1 MAFDRDQFIERLQQM
16 RRPLQFAA
24 RQNVRKIAVL
34 QDLEA
39 RVLEWLDAAMA
50 LQPPPAVAANLDA
63 CRRLFSGFDRAD
75 PTTKF
80 QVITTT
86 LGRLDHLLALVERR
100 EAVPR
105 QPPIAAPSPAS
116 EEEAGRGA
124 GDARLS
130 PLPTFPRQGG
140 RSPSAAGRYV
150 KSSTRN
156 GEDRSTDAPIASP
169 EPTDILTQSIQ
180 FLKGVGPNR
189 AQMLRRL
196 GIETIGDALALLP
209 RRYEDRTNLK
219 PIRSLEVG
227 KQETFEG
234 TILVS
239 GSSRT
244 GRGRR
249 LWEIIIG
256 DATGTLRC
264 LWFQFHE
271 TYMRQRYRTG
281 QRVIVTGEIRINP
294 YSGHRK
300 EVHHPDLET
309 IEADEREPLHV
320 GRIVPVYP
328 ATEGLHQKTLRTVI
342 KRIVD
347 EFADQASD
355 CLPSTMRERL
365 QLLMAPQA
373 FREVH
378 FPSPEAD
385 LAALNRWTSEA
396 HRRLVFE
403 EFFLLE
409 LGLALR
415 QRATTIEERGVTYR
429 GTGALGERL
438 RSQLPF
444 TLTAAQQ
451 RVVAEIVENM
461 RRPHPMNRLLQGD
474 VGSGKTI
481 VALLAMLLAIE
492 SGFQAAIM
500 APTEILAEQ
509 HYLTMHRLVDRLGV
523 RVTLLTSA
531 TKGSRRRGL
540 LETIAAGDVDLIVGT
555 HALIQEGVEFKTLGL
570 AVIDEQHRFGVLQ
583 RATLKRKGYYPDVL
597 VMTATPIPRT
607 LAMTVY
613 GDLDVSII
621 DELPPGRL
629 PVMTRLCYDSRR
641 GESYELMRGALRQ
654 GRQAYVVYPLIEESE
669 KTDLR
674 AATAM
679 AEQLQREVFPE
690 FRVGLLHG
698 RLKSDEKEQIMR
710 AFAAG
715 DLQVLVST
723 TVIEVGV
730 DVPNASVM
738 LVEHAERF
746 GLAQLHQLRGRVGRS
761 HHQAYCLLMADFPMS
776 EEAKQRL
783 RALTESHDGF
793 MIAEQDLEIRGPGEF
808 LGTRQSG
815 LPELRV
821 AHLIRDQRVLAEAR
835 REAFALVANDPHLSL
850 PEHAALRQALLNRWQ
865 HKFELM
871 HVG

>member
-1 MAFDRDQFIERLQQM
+1 
-16 RRPLQFAA
+16 
-24 RQNVRKIAVL
+24 
-34 QDLEA
+34 
-39 RVLEWLDAAMA
+39 
-50 LQPPPAVAANLDA
+50 
-63 CRRLFSGFDRAD
+63 
-75 PTTKF
+75 
-80 QVITTT
+80 
-86 LGRLDHLLALVERR
+86 
-100 EAVPR
+100 
-105 QPPIAAPSPAS
+105 
-116 EEEAGRGA
+116 
-124 GDARLS
+124 
-130 PLPTFPRQGG
+130 
-140 RSPSAAGRYV
+140 
-150 KSSTRN
+150 
-156 GEDRSTDAPIASP
+156 
-169 EPTDILTQSIQ
+169 
-180 FLKGVGPNR
+180 
-189 AQMLRRL
+189 MLRRL

-209 RRYEDRTNLK
+209 RRYDDRTNLK
-219 PIRSLEVG
+219 PIRSLQVG
-227 KQETFEG
+227 TQETFEG

-244 GRGRR
+244 RRARR
-249 LWEIIIG
+249 LYEMIVG
-256 DATGTLRC
+256 DATGTMRC

-271 TYMRQRYRTG
+271 AYMRQRYRTG
-281 QRVIVTGEIRINP
+281 QRVIVTGEVRINA
-294 YSGHRK
+294 YSGQRK
-300 EVHHPDLET
+300 EVHHPDLEL
-309 IEADEREPLHV
+309 IEADEREPLHT
-320 GRIVPVYP
+320 GRMVPVYP

-347 EFADQASD
+347 EYAHQVED
-355 CLPSTMRERL
+355 CLPPALRERL
-365 QLLMAPQA
+365 HLMEASQA
-373 FREVH
+373 LREVH
-378 FPSPEAD
+378 FPSADAD
-385 LAALNRWTSEA
+385 LEALNHWSSEA

-415 QRATTIEERGVTYR
+415 QRDTTIEERRVAYR
-429 GTGALGERL
+429 GTGVLADQL
-438 RSQLPF
+438 RTQLAF
-444 TLTAAQQ
+444 KLTTAQEH
-451 RVVAEIVENM
+451 VLAEIMANM

-500 APTEILAEQ
+500 VPTEILAEQ
-509 HYLTMHRLVDRLGV
+509 HYLTMRRLVEPLGV
-523 RVTLLTSA
+523 RVMLLTSA
-531 TKGSRRRGL
+531 IKGSRRREL

-555 HALIQEGVEFKTLGL
+555 HALIQEGLEFKALGL

-583 RATLKRKGYYPDVL
+583 RATLKRKGYSPDVL

-613 GDLDVSII
+613 GDLEVSII

-629 PVMTRLCYDSRR
+629 PVITQLCYESRR
-641 GESYELMRGALRQ
+641 GQSYELMRQVLRQ
-654 GRQAYVVYPLIEESE
+654 GRQVYVVYPLIEESE

-679 AEQLQREVFPE
+679 AEQLQREVLPE

-698 RLKSDEKEQIMR
+698 RLKSNHKEHIMR
-710 AFAAG
+710 AFSTG
-715 DLQVLVST
+715 DLEVLVST

-730 DVPNASVM
+730 DVPNATLM

-783 RALTESHDGF
+783 QTLTEHDDGF
-793 MIAEQDLEIRGPGEF
+793 MIAERDLEIRGPGEF

-835 REAFALVANDPHLSL
+835 REAFALVAEDPHLSR
-850 PEHAALRQALLNRWQ
+850 PEHEGLRQALMNRWQ
-865 HKFELM
+865 QKFELM

>member
-1 MAFDRDQFIERLQQM
+1 MAFDRDQFVERLQQI
-16 RRPLQFAA
+16 RRPLEFAA

-34 QDLEA
+34 QDIEA
-39 RVLEWLDAAMA
+39 RLLEWLEAAMA
-50 LQPPPAVAANLDA
+50 LHPAPELAANLDA
-63 CRRLFSGFDRAD
+63 CRRLFSGFDRAE
-75 PTTKF
+75 PSTKR
-80 QVITTT
+80 QVITTA
-86 LGRLDHLLALVERR
+86 LGRLDHLMVLVD
-100 EAVPR
+100 R
-105 QPPIAAPSPAS
+105 QLPDTPQHPLLPSP
-116 EEEAGRGA
+116 
-124 GDARLS
+124 
-130 PLPTFPRQGG
+130 P
-140 RSPSAAGRYV
+140 
-150 KSSTRN
+150 
-156 GEDRSTDAPIASP
+156 ASP
-169 EPTDILTQSIQ
+169 TTSPAPVNVLTQSIQ
-180 FLKGVGPNR
+180 FLKGVGPAR

-209 RRYEDRTNLK
+209 RRYDDRTNLK
-219 PIRSLEVG
+219 PIRSLQVG
-227 KQETFEG
+227 TQETFEG

-244 GRGRR
+244 RRARR
-249 LWEIIIG
+249 LYEMIVG
-256 DATGTLRC
+256 DATGTMRC

-271 TYMRQRYRTG
+271 AYMRQRYRTG
-281 QRVIVTGEIRINP
+281 QRVIVTGEVRINA
-294 YSGHRK
+294 YSGQRK
-300 EVHHPDLET
+300 EVHHPDLEL
-309 IEADEREPLHV
+309 IEADEREPLHT
-320 GRIVPVYP
+320 GRMVPVYP

-347 EFADQASD
+347 EYAHQVED
-355 CLPSTMRERL
+355 CLPPALRERL
-365 QLLMAPQA
+365 HLMEASQA
-373 FREVH
+373 LREVH
-378 FPSPEAD
+378 FPSADAD
-385 LAALNRWTSEA
+385 LEALNHWSSEA

-415 QRATTIEERGVTYR
+415 QRDTTIEERRVAYR
-429 GTGALGERL
+429 GTGVLADQL
-438 RSQLPF
+438 RTQLAF
-444 TLTAAQQ
+444 KLTTAQEH
-451 RVVAEIVENM
+451 VLAEIMANM

-500 APTEILAEQ
+500 VPTEILAEQ
-509 HYLTMHRLVDRLGV
+509 HYLTMRRLVEPLGV
-523 RVTLLTSA
+523 RVMLLTSA
-531 TKGSRRRGL
+531 IKGSRRREL

-555 HALIQEGVEFKTLGL
+555 HALIQEGLEFKALGL

-583 RATLKRKGYYPDVL
+583 RATLKRKGYSPDVL

-613 GDLDVSII
+613 GDLEVSII

-629 PVMTRLCYDSRR
+629 PVITQLCYESRR
-641 GESYELMRGALRQ
+641 GQSYELMRQVLRQ
-654 GRQAYVVYPLIEESE
+654 GRQVYVVYPLIEESE

-679 AEQLQREVFPE
+679 AEQLQREVLPE

-698 RLKSDEKEQIMR
+698 RLKSNHKEHIMR
-710 AFAAG
+710 AFSTG
-715 DLQVLVST
+715 DLEVLVST

-730 DVPNASVM
+730 DVPNATLM

-783 RALTESHDGF
+783 QTLTEHDDGF
-793 MIAEQDLEIRGPGEF
+793 MIAERDLEIRGPGEF

-835 REAFALVANDPHLSL
+835 REAFALVAEDPHLSR
-850 PEHAALRQALLNRWQ
+850 PEHEGLRQALMNRWQ
-865 HKFELM
+865 QKFELM

>member
-1 MAFDRDQFIERLQQM
+1 MAFDRDQFVERLQQI
-16 RRPLQFAA
+16 RRPLEFAA
-24 RQNVRKIAVL
+24 RQNARKIAVL

-39 RVLEWLDAAMA
+39 RLLEWLEAASA
-50 LQPPPAVAANLDA
+50 LHPAPELAANLDA
-63 CRRLFSGFDRAD
+63 CRRLFIGFDQAD
-75 PTTKF
+75 PSKKR
-80 QVITTT
+80 QVITTA
-86 LGRLDHLLALVERR
+86 LGRLDHLMLLVD
-100 EAVPR
+100 R
-105 QPPIAAPSPAS
+105 QLPEHPQRPPLPSPS
-116 EEEAGRGA
+116 VPPST
-124 GDARLS
+124 S
-130 PLPTFPRQGG
+130 P
-140 RSPSAAGRYV
+140 AAV
-150 KSSTRN
+150 N
-156 GEDRSTDAPIASP
+156 V
-169 EPTDILTQSIQ
+169 LTQSIQ
-180 FLKGVGPNR
+180 FLKGVGPTR

-196 GIETIGDALALLP
+196 GIETISDALALLP
-209 RRYEDRTNLK
+209 RRYDDRTNLK
-219 PIRSLEVG
+219 PIRNLQVG
-227 KQETFEG
+227 IQETFEG

-249 LWEIIIG
+249 LYEMIVG
-256 DATGTLRC
+256 DATGTMRC

-281 QRVIVTGEIRINP
+281 QRVIVTGEVHINP
-294 YSGHRK
+294 YSGQRK
-300 EVHHPDLET
+300 EVHHPDLEL
-309 IEADEREPLHV
+309 IEADEREPLHT
-320 GRIVPVYP
+320 GRMVPVYP

-347 EFADQASD
+347 EYAHQVED
-355 CLPSTMRERL
+355 CLPLGLRERL
-365 QLLMAPQA
+365 QLMEASQA
-373 FREVH
+373 LREVH
-378 FPSPEAD
+378 FPSADAD
-385 LAALNRWTSEA
+385 LEALNHWSSEA

-409 LGLALR
+409 LGLALQ
-415 QRATTIEERGVTYR
+415 QRNTTIEERRITYR
-429 GTGALGERL
+429 GTGALADQL

-444 TLTAAQQ
+444 ELTMAQE
-451 RVVAEIVENM
+451 RVLAEIIANM
-461 RRPHPMNRLLQGD
+461 QRPHPMNRLLQGD

-500 APTEILAEQ
+500 VPTEILAEQ
-509 HYLTMHRLVDRLGV
+509 HYLTMQRLVGPLGV
-523 RVTLLTSA
+523 RVMLLTSA
-531 TKGSRRRGL
+531 IKGSKRREL
-540 LETIAAGDVDLIVGT
+540 LETIAAGDVDLLVGT
-555 HALIQEGVEFKTLGL
+555 HALIQEGLEFRALGL

-583 RATLKRKGYYPDVL
+583 RATLKRKSYSPDVL

-629 PVMTRLCYDSRR
+629 PVVTKLCYESRR
-641 GESYELMRGALRQ
+641 DESYALMRQVLRQ
-654 GRQAYVVYPLIEESE
+654 GRQVYVVYPLIEESE

-679 AEQLQREVFPE
+679 AEQLQREVLPE

-698 RLKSDEKEQIMR
+698 RLKSDEKEDIMR
-710 AFAAG
+710 AFSVG

-730 DVPNASVM
+730 DVPNATLM

-783 RALTESHDGF
+783 QTLTEHDDGF
-793 MIAEQDLEIRGPGEF
+793 MIAERDLEIRGPGEF

-821 AHLIRDQRVLAEAR
+821 AHLIRDQCLLAEAR
-835 REAFALVANDPHLSL
+835 REAFALVDTDPHLSE
-850 PEHAALRQALLNRWQ
+850 PAHKSLRQALMHRWQ

>member
-1 MAFDRDQFIERLQQM
+1 MAFDRDQFVERLQQI
-16 RRPLQFAA
+16 RRPLVFAA

-39 RVLEWLDAAMA
+39 RLLEWLEAATA
-50 LQPPPAVAANLDA
+50 LHPAPELAANLDA
-63 CRRLFSGFDRAD
+63 CRRLFTGFDRAD
-75 PTTKF
+75 PSTKR
-80 QVITTT
+80 QVITTA
-86 LGRLDHLLALVERR
+86 LGRLDHLMVLVD
-100 EAVPR
+100 R
-105 QPPIAAPSPAS
+105 QLPEIPQHP
-116 EEEAGRGA
+116 
-124 GDARLS
+124 
-130 PLPTFPRQGG
+130 PLP
-140 RSPSAAGRYV
+140 SPSA
-150 KSSTRN
+150 SSTT
-156 GEDRSTDAPIASP
+156 SPAPVNV
-169 EPTDILTQSIQ
+169 LTQSIQ
-180 FLKGVGPNR
+180 FLKGVGPAR

-209 RRYEDRTNLK
+209 RRYDDRTNLK
-219 PIRSLEVG
+219 PIRSLQVG
-227 KQETFEG
+227 TQETFEG

-249 LWEIIIG
+249 LYEMIVG
-256 DATGTLRC
+256 DATGTMRC

-271 TYMRQRYRTG
+271 AYMRQRYRTG
-281 QRVIVTGEIRINP
+281 QHVIVTGEVRINA
-294 YSGHRK
+294 YSGQRK
-300 EVHHPDLET
+300 EVHHPDLEL
-309 IEADEREPLHV
+309 IEADEHEPLHT
-320 GRIVPVYP
+320 GRMVPVYP

-347 EFADQASD
+347 EYAHQVED
-355 CLPSTMRERL
+355 CLPPALRQRL
-365 QLLMAPQA
+365 HLLEASQA
-373 FREVH
+373 LREVH
-378 FPSPEAD
+378 FPSADAD
-385 LAALNRWTSEA
+385 LEALNHWSSEA

-415 QRATTIEERGVTYR
+415 QRDTTIEERRIAYR
-429 GTGALGERL
+429 GTGALADQL
-438 RSQLPF
+438 RTQLPF
-444 TLTAAQQ
+444 ELTTAQEH
-451 RVVAEIVENM
+451 VLAEIMANM

-500 APTEILAEQ
+500 VPTEILAEQ
-509 HYLTMHRLVDRLGV
+509 HYLTMHRLVEPLGV
-523 RVTLLTSA
+523 RVMLLTSA
-531 TKGSRRRGL
+531 IKGSRRREL

-555 HALIQEGVEFKTLGL
+555 HALIQEGLEFKALGL

-583 RATLKRKGYYPDVL
+583 RATLKRKGYSPDVL

-613 GDLDVSII
+613 GDLEVSII

-629 PVMTRLCYDSRR
+629 PVITQLCYESRR
-641 GESYELMRGALRQ
+641 GQSYELMRQVLRQ
-654 GRQAYVVYPLIEESE
+654 GRQVYVVYPLIEESE

-679 AEQLQREVFPE
+679 AEQLQREVLPE

-698 RLKSDEKEQIMR
+698 RLKSDQKEHIMR
-710 AFAAG
+710 AFSTG
-715 DLQVLVST
+715 DLEVLVST

-730 DVPNASVM
+730 DVPNATLI

-783 RALTESHDGF
+783 QTLTEHDDGF
-793 MIAEQDLEIRGPGEF
+793 MIAERDLEIRGPGEF

-835 REAFALVANDPHLSL
+835 REAFALVAEDPHLSR
-850 PEHAALRQALLNRWQ
+850 PEHEGLRQALMNRWQ
-865 HKFELM
+865 QKFELM

>member
-1 MAFDRDQFIERLQQM
+1 MGFDRDQFIERLHQM
-16 RRPLQFAA
+16 RRPLLFAA
-24 RQNVRKIAVL
+24 RQTVHKIAVL
-34 QDLEA
+34 QGLET
-39 RVLEWLDAAMA
+39 RLLEWLDAASA
-50 LQPPPAVAANLDA
+50 LQPPPGVAANLDA
-63 CRRLFSGFDRAD
+63 CRRLFTGFDEAD
-75 PTTKF
+75 PSTKR
-80 QVITTT
+80 QLINTT
-86 LGRLDHLLALVERR
+86 LSRLDHVMTLVEGH
-100 EAVPR
+100 EVGQR
-105 QPPIAAPSPAS
+105 QPPVVPSTAKRK
-116 EEEAGRGA
+116 EAGGGE
-124 GDARLS
+124 GDA
-130 PLPTFPRQGG
+130 
-140 RSPSAAGRYV
+140 
-150 KSSTRN
+150 
-156 GEDRSTDAPIASP
+156 
-169 EPTDILTQSIQ
+169 DILSQPIQ
-180 FLKGVGPNR
+180 FIKGVGPNR

-219 PIRSLEVG
+219 PIRNLEVG
-227 KQETFEG
+227 AQETFEG

-249 LWEIIIG
+249 LYEIIVG

-271 TYMRQRYRTG
+271 AYMRRRYRPG
-281 QRVIVTGEIRINP
+281 QRVIVTGEIRVNP
-294 YSGHRK
+294 YSGYRK
-300 EVHHPDLET
+300 EVHHPDLE
-309 IEADEREPLHV
+309 IIDADEREPLHV

-328 ATEGLHQKTLRTVI
+328 ATEGLHQKALRTVI

-347 EFADQASD
+347 EYAHQAPD
-355 CLPSTMRERL
+355 CLPPALRERL
-365 QLLMAPQA
+365 HLMTAAQA
-373 FREVH
+373 LQEVH

-385 LAALNRWTSEA
+385 LEALNRWSSEA

-415 QRATTIEERGVTYR
+415 QRETTVEERRVAYC
-429 GTGALGERL
+429 GTGALMERL
-438 RSQLPF
+438 CVHLPF
-444 TLTAAQQ
+444 TLTVAQE
-451 RVVAEIVENM
+451 RVLAEIVENM

-509 HYLTMHRLVDRLGV
+509 HYLTMHHLVEALGV
-523 RVTLLTSA
+523 RVMLLTSA
-531 TKGSRRRGL
+531 IKGSRRRGRL
-540 LETIAAGDVDLIVGT
+540 TAIAAGDVDLIVGT
-555 HALIQEGVEFKTLGL
+555 HALIQEEVEFKALGL

-583 RATLKRKGYYPDVL
+583 RATLKRKGYSPDVL

-613 GDLDVSII
+613 GDLEVSII
-621 DELPPGRL
+621 DELPPGRR
-629 PVMTRLCYDSRR
+629 PVITRLCYESRR
-641 GESYELMRGALRQ
+641 GESYDLMRGELRQ
-654 GRQAYVVYPLIEESE
+654 GRQVYVVYPLIEESE

-679 AEQLQREVFPE
+679 AEQLQHEVFRE

-698 RLKSDEKEQIMR
+698 RLKSDEKEHIMR
-710 AFAAG
+710 AFSAG
-715 DLQVLVST
+715 DLQVLIST

-730 DVPNASVM
+730 DVPNATVM

-761 HHQAYCLLMADFPMS
+761 HHQAYCLLMANFPMS

-783 RALTESHDGF
+783 RTLTESHDGF
-793 MIAEQDLEIRGPGEF
+793 VIAERDLEIRGPGEF

-835 REAFALVANDPHLSL
+835 REAFTLVSTDPYLSVL
-850 PEHAALRQALLNRWQ
+850 EHTTLRQALMNRWQ
-865 HKFELM
+865 QKFELM

>member
-1 MAFDRDQFIERLQQM
+1 MAFDRDQFVERLQQI
-16 RRPLQFAA
+16 RRPLEFAA

-39 RVLEWLDAAMA
+39 RLLEWLEAATA
-50 LQPPPAVAANLDA
+50 LHPAPELAANLDA
-63 CRRLFSGFDRAD
+63 CRRLFTGFDQAD
-75 PTTKF
+75 PSTKR
-80 QVITTT
+80 QVITTA
-86 LGRLDHLLALVERR
+86 LGRLDHLMGLVD
-100 EAVPR
+100 R
-105 QPPIAAPSPAS
+105 QLP
-116 EEEAGRGA
+116 E
-124 GDARLS
+124 S
-130 PLPTFPRQGG
+130 PLPPPLP
-140 RSPSAAGRYV
+140 SPSA
-150 KSSTRN
+150 SPTTSP
-156 GEDRSTDAPIASP
+156 APVNVLS
-169 EPTDILTQSIQ
+169 QSIQ
-180 FLKGVGPNR
+180 FLKGVGPAR

-209 RRYEDRTNLK
+209 RRYDDRTNLK
-219 PIRSLEVG
+219 PIRSLQVG
-227 KQETFEG
+227 TQETFEG

-249 LWEIIIG
+249 LYEMIVG
-256 DATGTLRC
+256 DATGTMRC

-271 TYMRQRYRTG
+271 AYMRQRYRTG
-281 QRVIVTGEIRINP
+281 QRVIVTGEVRINP
-294 YSGHRK
+294 YSGQRK
-300 EVHHPDLET
+300 EVHHPDLEH
-309 IEADEREPLHV
+309 IETDEREPLHT
-320 GRIVPVYP
+320 GRMVPVYP

-347 EFADQASD
+347 EYAHQVED
-355 CLPSTMRERL
+355 CLPPVLRERL
-365 QLLMAPQA
+365 HLMEASQA
-373 FREVH
+373 LREVH
-378 FPSPEAD
+378 FPSADAD
-385 LAALNRWTSEA
+385 LEALNHWSSEA

-415 QRATTIEERGVTYR
+415 QRNTTIEERRIAYR
-429 GTGALGERL
+429 GTGALAVQL
-438 RSQLPF
+438 RGQLPF
-444 TLTAAQQ
+444 KLTMAQE
-451 RVVAEIVENM
+451 RVLAEIMANM

-500 APTEILAEQ
+500 VPTEILAEQ
-509 HYLTMHRLVDRLGV
+509 HYLTMHRLVEPLGV
-523 RVTLLTSA
+523 RVMLLTSA
-531 TKGSRRRGL
+531 IKGSRRREL
-540 LETIAAGDVDLIVGT
+540 LETIAAGDVDLLVGT
-555 HALIQEGVEFKTLGL
+555 HALIQEGLEFRALGL

-583 RATLKRKGYYPDVL
+583 RATLKRKGYSPDVL

-613 GDLDVSII
+613 GDLEVSII

-629 PVMTRLCYDSRR
+629 PVVTKLCYESRR
-641 GESYELMRGALRQ
+641 DESYELMRQVLRQ
-654 GRQAYVVYPLIEESE
+654 GRQVYVVYPLIEESE

-679 AEQLQREVFPE
+679 AEQLQREVLPE

-698 RLKSDEKEQIMR
+698 RLKSDEKEHIMR
-710 AFAAG
+710 AFSAG

-730 DVPNASVM
+730 DVPNATLM

-761 HHQAYCLLMADFPMS
+761 HHQAYCLLMAEFPMS

-783 RALTESHDGF
+783 QALTEHDDGF
-793 MIAEQDLEIRGPGEF
+793 MIAERDLEIRGPGEF

-821 AHLIRDQRVLAEAR
+821 AHLIRDHRVLAEAR
-835 REAFALVANDPHLSL
+835 REAFALVAEDPHLSR
-850 PEHAALRQALLNRWQ
+850 PEHEGLRQALMHRWQ

>member
-1 MAFDRDQFIERLQQM
+1 VGD
-16 RRPLQFAA
+16 
-24 RQNVRKIAVL
+24 
-34 QDLEA
+34 
-39 RVLEWLDAAMA
+39 
-50 LQPPPAVAANLDA
+50 PPAT
-63 CRRLFSGFDRAD
+63 G
-75 PTTKF
+75 
-80 QVITTT
+80 
-86 LGRLDHLLALVERR
+86 E
-100 EAVPR
+100 
-105 QPPIAAPSPAS
+105 
-116 EEEAGRGA
+116 
-124 GDARLS
+124 
-130 PLPTFPRQGG
+130 
-140 RSPSAAGRYV
+140 
-150 KSSTRN
+150 
-156 GEDRSTDAPIASP
+156 EDRSTDALTASP
-169 EPTDILTQSIQ
+169 PAADILTQPIQ
-180 FLKGVGPNR
+180 FIKGVGPNR
-189 AQMLRRL
+189 AQMLGRL

-227 KQETFEG
+227 IQETFEG

-244 GRGRR
+244 VRGKR
-249 LWEIIIG
+249 LYEIIVG
-256 DATGTLRC
+256 DATGTIRC

-271 TYMRQRYRTG
+271 AYMRQRYRTA

-300 EVHHPDLET
+300 EVHHPDLE
-309 IEADEREPLHV
+309 ILDADEREPLHV

-328 ATEGLHQKTLRTVI
+328 ATEGLHQKTLRAVL
-342 KRIVD
+342 KHVVD
-347 EFADQASD
+347 EYVDQVPDWLPPALREHLRLMVAS
-355 CLPSTMRERL
+355 
-365 QLLMAPQA
+365 QA
-373 FREVH
+373 LREVH

-385 LAALNRWTSEA
+385 LEALNRWSSAA

-415 QRATTIEERGVTYR
+415 QRETAIEERGVAYR
-429 GTGALGERL
+429 GTGELAERL
-438 RSQLPF
+438 RTQLPF
-444 TLTAAQQ
+444 RLTAAQE
-451 RVVAEIVENM
+451 RVSGEIFANM
-461 RRPHPMNRLLQGD
+461 RQPHPMNRLLQGD

-481 VALLAMLLAIE
+481 VALQAMLLAIE

-509 HYLTMHRLVDRLGV
+509 HELTMHHLVQPLGV
-523 RVTLLTSA
+523 RVALLTSA
-531 TKGSRRRGL
+531 IKGSRRRGL
-540 LETIAAGDVDLIVGT
+540 LEAIASGEVDLIVGT
-555 HALIQEGVEFKTLGL
+555 HALIQEGVEFKALGL

-583 RATLKRKGYYPDVL
+583 RATLKRKGYSPDVL

-613 GDLDVSII
+613 GDLDVSVI

-629 PVMTRLCYDSRR
+629 PVITKLCYDSRR
-641 GESYELMRGALRQ
+641 AESYELMRRELRQ
-654 GRQAYVVYPLIEESE
+654 GRQVYVVYPLIEESE

-679 AEQLQREVFPE
+679 AEQLQHEVFPE

-710 AFAAG
+710 AFSCG
-715 DLQVLVST
+715 ELQVLVST

-730 DVPNASVM
+730 DVPNATVM

-761 HHQAYCLLMADFPMS
+761 QHQAYCLLMAEFPMS

-783 RALTESHDGF
+783 WTLTESHDGF
-793 MIAEQDLEIRGPGEF
+793 VIAEKDLEIRGPGEF
-808 LGTRQSG
+808 MGTRQSG

-835 REAFALVANDPHLSL
+835 REAFALVAQDPQLAL
-850 PEHAALRQALLNRWQ
+850 PEHVGLRQALIDRWQ
-865 HKFELM
+865 QKFELM

>member
-1 MAFDRDQFIERLQQM
+1 MAFDRDQFVERLQQI
-16 RRPLQFAA
+16 RRPLEFAA

-39 RVLEWLDAAMA
+39 RLLEWLEAATA
-50 LQPPPAVAANLDA
+50 LHPAPELAANLDA
-63 CRRLFSGFDRAD
+63 CRRLFTGFDRAD
-75 PTTKF
+75 PSTKR
-80 QVITTT
+80 QVITTA
-86 LGRLDHLLALVERR
+86 LGRLDHLMVLVD
-100 EAVPR
+100 R
-105 QPPIAAPSPAS
+105 QLPEIPQHP
-116 EEEAGRGA
+116 
-124 GDARLS
+124 
-130 PLPTFPRQGG
+130 PLP
-140 RSPSAAGRYV
+140 SPSA
-150 KSSTRN
+150 SSTT
-156 GEDRSTDAPIASP
+156 SPAPVNV
-169 EPTDILTQSIQ
+169 LTQSIQ
-180 FLKGVGPNR
+180 FLKGVGPAR

-209 RRYEDRTNLK
+209 RRYDDRTNLK
-219 PIRSLEVG
+219 PIRSLQVG
-227 KQETFEG
+227 TQETFEG

-249 LWEIIIG
+249 LYEMIVG
-256 DATGTLRC
+256 DATGTMRC

-271 TYMRQRYRTG
+271 AYMRQRYRTG
-281 QRVIVTGEIRINP
+281 QHVIVTGEVRINA
-294 YSGHRK
+294 YSGQRK
-300 EVHHPDLET
+300 EVHHPDLEL
-309 IEADEREPLHV
+309 IEADEHEPLHT
-320 GRIVPVYP
+320 GRMVPVYP

-347 EFADQASD
+347 EYAHQVED
-355 CLPSTMRERL
+355 CLPPALRQRL
-365 QLLMAPQA
+365 RLLEASQA
-373 FREVH
+373 LREVH
-378 FPSPEAD
+378 FPTADAD
-385 LAALNRWTSEA
+385 LEALNHWSSEA

-415 QRATTIEERGVTYR
+415 QRDTTIEERRIAYR
-429 GTGALGERL
+429 GTGALADQL
-438 RSQLPF
+438 RTQLPF
-444 TLTAAQQ
+444 KLTTAQEH
-451 RVVAEIVENM
+451 VLAEIMANM

-500 APTEILAEQ
+500 VPTEILAEQ
-509 HYLTMHRLVDRLGV
+509 HYLTMHRLVEPLGV
-523 RVTLLTSA
+523 RVMLLTSA
-531 TKGSRRRGL
+531 IKGSRRREL

-555 HALIQEGVEFKTLGL
+555 HALIQEGLEFKALGL

-583 RATLKRKGYYPDVL
+583 RATLKRKGYSPDVL

-613 GDLDVSII
+613 GDLEVSII

-629 PVMTRLCYDSRR
+629 PVITQLCYESRR
-641 GESYELMRGALRQ
+641 GQSYELMRQVLRQ
-654 GRQAYVVYPLIEESE
+654 GRQVYVVYPLIEESE

-679 AEQLQREVFPE
+679 AEQLQREVLPE

-698 RLKSDEKEQIMR
+698 RLKSDQKEHIMR
-710 AFAAG
+710 AFSTG
-715 DLQVLVST
+715 DLEVLVST

-730 DVPNASVM
+730 DVPNATLM

-783 RALTESHDGF
+783 QTLTEHDDGF
-793 MIAEQDLEIRGPGEF
+793 MIAERDLEIRGPGEF

-835 REAFALVANDPHLSL
+835 REAFALVAEDPHLSR
-850 PEHAALRQALLNRWQ
+850 PEHEGLRQALMNRWQ
-865 HKFELM
+865 QKFELM

>member
-1 MAFDRDQFIERLQQM
+1 MAFDRDQFVERLQQI
-16 RRPLQFAA
+16 RRPLEFAA
-24 RQNVRKIAVL
+24 RQNARKIAVL

-39 RVLEWLDAAMA
+39 RLLEWLEAASA
-50 LQPPPAVAANLDA
+50 LHPAPELAANLDA
-63 CRRLFSGFDRAD
+63 CRRLFIGFDQAD
-75 PTTKF
+75 PSKKR
-80 QVITTT
+80 QVITTA
-86 LGRLDHLLALVERR
+86 LGRLDHLMLLVD
-100 EAVPR
+100 R
-105 QPPIAAPSPAS
+105 QLPEHPQRPPLPSPS
-116 EEEAGRGA
+116 VPPST
-124 GDARLS
+124 S
-130 PLPTFPRQGG
+130 P
-140 RSPSAAGRYV
+140 AAV
-150 KSSTRN
+150 N
-156 GEDRSTDAPIASP
+156 V
-169 EPTDILTQSIQ
+169 LTQSIQ
-180 FLKGVGPNR
+180 FLKGVGPTR

-209 RRYEDRTNLK
+209 RRYDDRTNLK
-219 PIRSLEVG
+219 PIRNLQVG
-227 KQETFEG
+227 IQETFEG

-249 LWEIIIG
+249 LYEMIVG
-256 DATGTLRC
+256 DATGTMRC

-281 QRVIVTGEIRINP
+281 QRVIVTGEVHINP
-294 YSGHRK
+294 YSGQRK
-300 EVHHPDLET
+300 EVHHPDLEL
-309 IEADEREPLHV
+309 IEADEREPLHT
-320 GRIVPVYP
+320 GRMVPVYP

-347 EFADQASD
+347 EYAHQVED
-355 CLPSTMRERL
+355 CLPLGLRERL
-365 QLLMAPQA
+365 QLMEASQA
-373 FREVH
+373 LREVH
-378 FPSPEAD
+378 FPSADAD
-385 LAALNRWTSEA
+385 LEALNHWSSEA

-409 LGLALR
+409 LGLALQ
-415 QRATTIEERGVTYR
+415 QRNTTIEERRITYR
-429 GTGALGERL
+429 GTGALADQL

-444 TLTAAQQ
+444 ELTMAQE
-451 RVVAEIVENM
+451 RVLAEIIANM
-461 RRPHPMNRLLQGD
+461 QRPHPMNRLLQGD

-500 APTEILAEQ
+500 VPTEILAEQ
-509 HYLTMHRLVDRLGV
+509 HYLTMQRLVGPLGV
-523 RVTLLTSA
+523 RVMLLTSA
-531 TKGSRRRGL
+531 IKGSKRREL
-540 LETIAAGDVDLIVGT
+540 LETIAAGDVDLLVGT
-555 HALIQEGVEFKTLGL
+555 HALIQEGLEFRALGL

-583 RATLKRKGYYPDVL
+583 RATVKRKGYSPDVL

-629 PVMTRLCYDSRR
+629 PVVTKLCYESRR
-641 GESYELMRGALRQ
+641 DESYALMRQVLRQ
-654 GRQAYVVYPLIEESE
+654 GRQVYVVYPLIEESE

-679 AEQLQREVFPE
+679 AEQLQREVLPE

-698 RLKSDEKEQIMR
+698 RLKSDEKEDIMR
-710 AFAAG
+710 AFSVG

-730 DVPNASVM
+730 DVPNATLM

-783 RALTESHDGF
+783 QTLTEHDDGF
-793 MIAEQDLEIRGPGEF
+793 MIAERDLEIRGPGEF

-821 AHLIRDQRVLAEAR
+821 AHLIRDQRLLAEAR
-835 REAFALVANDPHLSL
+835 REAFALVDTDPHLSE
-850 PEHAALRQALLNRWQ
+850 PAHKSLRQALMHRWQ

>member
-1 MAFDRDQFIERLQQM
+1 MAFDRDQFVERLQQI
-16 RRPLQFAA
+16 RRPLEFAA

-39 RVLEWLDAAMA
+39 RLLEWLEAATA
-50 LQPPPAVAANLDA
+50 LHPAPELAANLDA
-63 CRRLFSGFDRAD
+63 CRRLFTGFDRAD
-75 PTTKF
+75 PSTKR
-80 QVITTT
+80 QVITTA
-86 LGRLDHLLALVERR
+86 LGRLDHLMVLVD
-100 EAVPR
+100 R
-105 QPPIAAPSPAS
+105 QLPEIPQHP
-116 EEEAGRGA
+116 
-124 GDARLS
+124 
-130 PLPTFPRQGG
+130 PLP
-140 RSPSAAGRYV
+140 SPSA
-150 KSSTRN
+150 SSTT
-156 GEDRSTDAPIASP
+156 SPAPVNV
-169 EPTDILTQSIQ
+169 LTQSIQ
-180 FLKGVGPNR
+180 FLKGVGPAR

-209 RRYEDRTNLK
+209 RRYDDRTNLK
-219 PIRSLEVG
+219 PIRSLQVG
-227 KQETFEG
+227 TQETFEG

-249 LWEIIIG
+249 LYEMIVG
-256 DATGTLRC
+256 DATGTMRC

-271 TYMRQRYRTG
+271 AYMRQRYRTG
-281 QRVIVTGEIRINP
+281 QHVIVTGEVRINA
-294 YSGHRK
+294 YSGQRK
-300 EVHHPDLET
+300 EVHHPDLEL
-309 IEADEREPLHV
+309 IEADEHEPLHT
-320 GRIVPVYP
+320 GRMVPVYP

-347 EFADQASD
+347 EYAHQVED
-355 CLPSTMRERL
+355 CLPPALRQRL
-365 QLLMAPQA
+365 HLLEASQA
-373 FREVH
+373 LREVH
-378 FPSPEAD
+378 FPSADAD
-385 LAALNRWTSEA
+385 LEALNHWSSDA

-415 QRATTIEERGVTYR
+415 QRDTTIEERRIAYR
-429 GTGALGERL
+429 GTGALADQL
-438 RSQLPF
+438 RTQLPF
-444 TLTAAQQ
+444 KLTTAQEH
-451 RVVAEIVENM
+451 VLAEIMANM

-500 APTEILAEQ
+500 VPTEILAEQ
-509 HYLTMHRLVDRLGV
+509 HYLTMHRLVEPLGV
-523 RVTLLTSA
+523 RVMLLTSA
-531 TKGSRRRGL
+531 IKGSRRREL

-555 HALIQEGVEFKTLGL
+555 HALIQEGLEFKALGL

-583 RATLKRKGYYPDVL
+583 RATLKRKGYSPDVL

-613 GDLDVSII
+613 GDLEVSII

-629 PVMTRLCYDSRR
+629 PVITQLCYESRR
-641 GESYELMRGALRQ
+641 GQSYELMRQVLRQ
-654 GRQAYVVYPLIEESE
+654 GRQVYVVYPLIEESE

-679 AEQLQREVFPE
+679 AEQLQREVLPE

-698 RLKSDEKEQIMR
+698 RLKSDQKEHIMR
-710 AFAAG
+710 AFSTG
-715 DLQVLVST
+715 DLEVLVST

-730 DVPNASVM
+730 DVPNATLI

-783 RALTESHDGF
+783 QTLKEHDDGF
-793 MIAEQDLEIRGPGEF
+793 MIAERDLEIRGPGEF

-835 REAFALVANDPHLSL
+835 REAFALVAEDPHLSR
-850 PEHAALRQALLNRWQ
+850 PEHEGLRQALMNRWQ
-865 HKFELM
+865 QKFELM

>member
-1 MAFDRDQFIERLQQM
+1 MAFDRDQFVERLQQI
-16 RRPLQFAA
+16 RRPLEFAA

-39 RVLEWLDAAMA
+39 RLLEWLEAATA
-50 LQPPPAVAANLDA
+50 LHPAPELAANLDA
-63 CRRLFSGFDRAD
+63 CRRLFTGFDRAD
-75 PTTKF
+75 PSTKR
-80 QVITTT
+80 QVITTA
-86 LGRLDHLLALVERR
+86 LGRLDHLMVLVD
-100 EAVPR
+100 R
-105 QPPIAAPSPAS
+105 QLPEIPQHP
-116 EEEAGRGA
+116 
-124 GDARLS
+124 
-130 PLPTFPRQGG
+130 PLP
-140 RSPSAAGRYV
+140 SPSA
-150 KSSTRN
+150 SSTT
-156 GEDRSTDAPIASP
+156 SPAPVNV
-169 EPTDILTQSIQ
+169 LTQSIQ
-180 FLKGVGPNR
+180 FLKGVGPAR

-209 RRYEDRTNLK
+209 RRYDDRTNLK
-219 PIRSLEVG
+219 PIRSLQVG
-227 KQETFEG
+227 TQETFEG

-249 LWEIIIG
+249 LYEMIVG
-256 DATGTLRC
+256 DATGTMRC

-271 TYMRQRYRTG
+271 AYMRQRYRTG
-281 QRVIVTGEIRINP
+281 QHVIVTGEVRINA
-294 YSGHRK
+294 YSGQRK
-300 EVHHPDLET
+300 EVHHPDLEL
-309 IEADEREPLHV
+309 IEADEHEPLHT
-320 GRIVPVYP
+320 GRMVPVYP

-347 EFADQASD
+347 EYAHQVED
-355 CLPSTMRERL
+355 CLPPALRQRL
-365 QLLMAPQA
+365 RLLEASQA
-373 FREVH
+373 LREVH
-378 FPSPEAD
+378 FPTADAD
-385 LAALNRWTSEA
+385 LEALNHWSSEA

-415 QRATTIEERGVTYR
+415 QRDTTIEERRIAYR
-429 GTGALGERL
+429 GTGALADQL
-438 RSQLPF
+438 RTQLPF
-444 TLTAAQQ
+444 ELTTAQEH
-451 RVVAEIVENM
+451 VLAEIMANM

-500 APTEILAEQ
+500 VPTEILAEQ
-509 HYLTMHRLVDRLGV
+509 HYLTMHRLVEPLGV
-523 RVTLLTSA
+523 RVMLLTSA
-531 TKGSRRRGL
+531 IKGSRRREL

-555 HALIQEGVEFKTLGL
+555 HALIQEGLEFKALGL

-583 RATLKRKGYYPDVL
+583 RATLKRKGYSPDVL

-613 GDLDVSII
+613 GDLEVSII

-629 PVMTRLCYDSRR
+629 PVITQLCYESRR
-641 GESYELMRGALRQ
+641 GQSYELMRQVLRQ
-654 GRQAYVVYPLIEESE
+654 GRQVYVVYPLIEESE

-679 AEQLQREVFPE
+679 AEQLQREVLPE

-698 RLKSDEKEQIMR
+698 RLKSDQKEHIMR
-710 AFAAG
+710 AFSTG
-715 DLQVLVST
+715 DLEVLVST

-730 DVPNASVM
+730 DVPNATLI

-783 RALTESHDGF
+783 QTLTEHDDGF
-793 MIAEQDLEIRGPGEF
+793 MIAERDLEIRGPGEF

-835 REAFALVANDPHLSL
+835 REAFALVAEDPHLSR
-850 PEHAALRQALLNRWQ
+850 PEHEGLRQALMNRWQ
-865 HKFELM
+865 QKFELM

>member
-1 MAFDRDQFIERLQQM
+1 MAFDRDQFVERLQQI
-16 RRPLQFAA
+16 RRPLEFAA
-24 RQNVRKIAVL
+24 RQNTRKIAVL

-39 RVLEWLDAAMA
+39 RLLEWLEAASA
-50 LQPPPAVAANLDA
+50 LHPAPELAANLDA
-63 CRRLFSGFDRAD
+63 CRRIFIGFDQAD
-75 PTTKF
+75 PSTKR
-80 QVITTT
+80 QVITTA
-86 LGRLDHLLALVERR
+86 LGRLDHLMLLVD
-100 EAVPR
+100 R
-105 QPPIAAPSPAS
+105 QPPEHPQGP
-116 EEEAGRGA
+116 
-124 GDARLS
+124 
-130 PLPTFPRQGG
+130 PLP
-140 RSPSAAGRYV
+140 SPSAPP
-150 KSSTRN
+150 ST
-156 GEDRSTDAPIASP
+156 SP
-169 EPTDILTQSIQ
+169 AAVNVLTQSIQ
-180 FLKGVGPNR
+180 FLKGVGPTR

-209 RRYEDRTNLK
+209 RRYDDRTNLK
-219 PIRSLEVG
+219 PIRSLQVG
-227 KQETFEG
+227 IQETFEG

-249 LWEIIIG
+249 LYEMIVG
-256 DATGTLRC
+256 DATGTMRC

-281 QRVIVTGEIRINP
+281 QRVIVTGEVHINP
-294 YSGHRK
+294 YSGQRK
-300 EVHHPDLET
+300 EVHHPDLEL
-309 IEADEREPLHV
+309 IEADEREPLHT
-320 GRIVPVYP
+320 GRMVPVYP
-328 ATEGLHQKTLRTVI
+328 ATEGLHQKTLRTMI

-347 EFADQASD
+347 EYAHQVED
-355 CLPSTMRERL
+355 CLPLGLRERL
-365 QLLMAPQA
+365 QLMEASQA
-373 FREVH
+373 LREVH
-378 FPSPEAD
+378 FPSADAD
-385 LAALNRWTSEA
+385 LEVLNHWSSEA

-415 QRATTIEERGVTYR
+415 QRNTTTEERRLTYR
-429 GTGALGERL
+429 GTGALADQL
-438 RSQLPF
+438 RRQLPF
-444 TLTAAQQ
+444 ELTMAQE
-451 RVVAEIVENM
+451 RVLAEIIANM
-461 RRPHPMNRLLQGD
+461 QRPHPMNRLLQGD

-500 APTEILAEQ
+500 VPTEILAEQ
-509 HYLTMHRLVDRLGV
+509 HYLTMQRLVGPLGV
-523 RVTLLTSA
+523 RVMLLTSA
-531 TKGSRRRGL
+531 IKGSKRREL
-540 LETIAAGDVDLIVGT
+540 LETIAAGDVDLLVGT
-555 HALIQEGVEFKTLGL
+555 HALIQEGIEFRALGL

-583 RATLKRKGYYPDVL
+583 RATLKRKGYSPDVL

-629 PVMTRLCYDSRR
+629 PVVTKLCYESRR
-641 GESYELMRGALRQ
+641 DESYALMRQVLRQ

-679 AEQLQREVFPE
+679 AEQLQREVVPE

-698 RLKSDEKEQIMR
+698 RLKSDEKEHIMR
-710 AFAAG
+710 AFSAG
-715 DLQVLVST
+715 DLQVLVAT

-730 DVPNASVM
+730 DVPNATLM

-761 HHQAYCLLMADFPMS
+761 HHQAYCLLMAEFPMS

-783 RALTESHDGF
+783 QALTEHDDGF
-793 MIAEQDLEIRGPGEF
+793 MIAERDLEIRGPGEF

-821 AHLIRDQRVLAEAR
+821 AHLIRDQRLLAEAR
-835 REAFALVANDPHLSL
+835 REAFALVDTDPHLSE
-850 PEHAALRQALLNRWQ
+850 PAHQSLRQALMHRWQ

>member
-1 MAFDRDQFIERLQQM
+1 MAFDRDQFVERLQQI
-16 RRPLQFAA
+16 RRPLEFAA

-39 RVLEWLDAAMA
+39 RLLEWLEAATA
-50 LQPPPAVAANLDA
+50 LHPAPELAANLDA
-63 CRRLFSGFDRAD
+63 CRRLFTGFDRAD
-75 PTTKF
+75 PSTKR
-80 QVITTT
+80 QVITTA
-86 LGRLDHLLALVERR
+86 LGRLDHLMVLVD
-100 EAVPR
+100 R
-105 QPPIAAPSPAS
+105 QLS
-116 EEEAGRGA
+116 EIPQHP
-124 GDARLS
+124 
-130 PLPTFPRQGG
+130 PLP
-140 RSPSAAGRYV
+140 SPSA
-150 KSSTRN
+150 SSTT
-156 GEDRSTDAPIASP
+156 SPAPVNV
-169 EPTDILTQSIQ
+169 LTQSIQ
-180 FLKGVGPNR
+180 FLKGVGPAR

-209 RRYEDRTNLK
+209 RRYDDRTNLK
-219 PIRSLEVG
+219 PIRSLQVG
-227 KQETFEG
+227 TQETFEG

-249 LWEIIIG
+249 LYEMIVG
-256 DATGTLRC
+256 DATGTMRC

-271 TYMRQRYRTG
+271 AYMRQRYRTG
-281 QRVIVTGEIRINP
+281 QHVTVTGEVRINA
-294 YSGHRK
+294 YSGQRK
-300 EVHHPDLET
+300 EVHHPDLEL
-309 IEADEREPLHV
+309 IEADEHEPLHT
-320 GRIVPVYP
+320 GRMVPVYP

-347 EFADQASD
+347 EYAHQVED
-355 CLPSTMRERL
+355 CLPPALRQRL
-365 QLLMAPQA
+365 HLLEASQA
-373 FREVH
+373 LREVH
-378 FPSPEAD
+378 FPSADAD
-385 LAALNRWTSEA
+385 LEALNHWSSEA

-415 QRATTIEERGVTYR
+415 QRDTTIEERRIAYR
-429 GTGALGERL
+429 GTGALADQL
-438 RSQLPF
+438 RTQLPF
-444 TLTAAQQ
+444 ELTTAQEH
-451 RVVAEIVENM
+451 VLAEIMANM

-500 APTEILAEQ
+500 VPTEILAEQ
-509 HYLTMHRLVDRLGV
+509 HYLTMHRLVEPLGV
-523 RVTLLTSA
+523 RVMLLTSA
-531 TKGSRRRGL
+531 IKGSRRREL

-555 HALIQEGVEFKTLGL
+555 HALIQEGLEFKALGL

-583 RATLKRKGYYPDVL
+583 RATLKRKGYSPDVL

-613 GDLDVSII
+613 GDLEVSII

-629 PVMTRLCYDSRR
+629 PVITQLCYESRR
-641 GESYELMRGALRQ
+641 GQSYELMRQVLRQ
-654 GRQAYVVYPLIEESE
+654 GRQVYVVYPLIEESE

-679 AEQLQREVFPE
+679 AEQLQREVLHE

-698 RLKSDEKEQIMR
+698 RLKSDQKEHIMR
-710 AFAAG
+710 AFSTG
-715 DLQVLVST
+715 DLEVLVST

-730 DVPNASVM
+730 DVPNATLM

-776 EEAKQRL
+776 EEAKRRL
-783 RALTESHDGF
+783 QTLTEYDDGF
-793 MIAEQDLEIRGPGEF
+793 MIAERDLEIRGPGEF

-835 REAFALVANDPHLSL
+835 REAFALVAEDPHLSR
-850 PEHAALRQALLNRWQ
+850 PEHEGLRQALMNRWQ
-865 HKFELM
+865 QKFELM

>member
-1 MAFDRDQFIERLQQM
+1 MAFDRDQFVERLQQI
-16 RRPLQFAA
+16 RRPLEFAA
-24 RQNVRKIAVL
+24 RQNARKIAVL

-39 RVLEWLDAAMA
+39 RLLEWLEAASA
-50 LQPPPAVAANLDA
+50 LHPAPELAANLDA
-63 CRRLFSGFDRAD
+63 CRRLFIGFDQAD
-75 PTTKF
+75 PSKKR
-80 QVITTT
+80 QVITTA
-86 LGRLDHLLALVERR
+86 LGRLDHLMLLVD
-100 EAVPR
+100 R
-105 QPPIAAPSPAS
+105 QLPEHPQRPSLPSPS
-116 EEEAGRGA
+116 VPPST
-124 GDARLS
+124 S
-130 PLPTFPRQGG
+130 P
-140 RSPSAAGRYV
+140 AAV
-150 KSSTRN
+150 N
-156 GEDRSTDAPIASP
+156 V
-169 EPTDILTQSIQ
+169 LTQSIQ
-180 FLKGVGPNR
+180 FLKGVGPTR

-209 RRYEDRTNLK
+209 RRYDDRTNLK
-219 PIRSLEVG
+219 PIRNLQVG
-227 KQETFEG
+227 IQETFEG

-249 LWEIIIG
+249 LYEMIVG
-256 DATGTLRC
+256 DATGTMRC

-281 QRVIVTGEIRINP
+281 QRVIVTGEVHINP
-294 YSGHRK
+294 YSGQRK
-300 EVHHPDLET
+300 EVHHPDLEL
-309 IEADEREPLHV
+309 IEADEREPLHT
-320 GRIVPVYP
+320 GRMVPVYP

-347 EFADQASD
+347 EYAHQVED
-355 CLPSTMRERL
+355 CLPLGLRERL
-365 QLLMAPQA
+365 QLMEASQA
-373 FREVH
+373 LREVH
-378 FPSPEAD
+378 FPSADAD
-385 LAALNRWTSEA
+385 LEALNHWSSEA

-409 LGLALR
+409 LGLALQ
-415 QRATTIEERGVTYR
+415 QRNTTIEERRITYR
-429 GTGALGERL
+429 GTGALADQL

-444 TLTAAQQ
+444 ELTMAQE
-451 RVVAEIVENM
+451 RVLAEIIANM
-461 RRPHPMNRLLQGD
+461 QRPHPMNRLLQGD

-500 APTEILAEQ
+500 VPTEILAEQ
-509 HYLTMHRLVDRLGV
+509 HYLTMQRLVGPLGV
-523 RVTLLTSA
+523 RVMLLTSA
-531 TKGSRRRGL
+531 IKGSKRREL
-540 LETIAAGDVDLIVGT
+540 LETIAAGDVDLLVGT
-555 HALIQEGVEFKTLGL
+555 HALIQEGLEFRALGL

-583 RATLKRKGYYPDVL
+583 RATLKRKGYSPDVL

-629 PVMTRLCYDSRR
+629 PVVTKLCYESRR
-641 GESYELMRGALRQ
+641 DESYALMRQVLRQ
-654 GRQAYVVYPLIEESE
+654 GRQVYVVYPLIEESE

-679 AEQLQREVFPE
+679 AEQLQREVLPE

-698 RLKSDEKEQIMR
+698 RLKSDEKEDIMR
-710 AFAAG
+710 AFSVG

-730 DVPNASVM
+730 DVPNATLM

-783 RALTESHDGF
+783 QTLTAHDDGF
-793 MIAEQDLEIRGPGEF
+793 MIAERDLEIRGPGEF

-821 AHLIRDQRVLAEAR
+821 AHLIRDQRLLAEAR
-835 REAFALVANDPHLSL
+835 REAFALVDTDPHLSE
-850 PEHAALRQALLNRWQ
+850 PAHKSLRQALMHRWQ

>member
-1 MAFDRDQFIERLQQM
+1 MPSTSPEEGIGGGNGVRVIPAKPTIPHRSGKGAPASGHSIDPPVARHAGLAGDSSSAPPPSSDIFGQSMQFI
-16 RRPLQFAA
+16 
-24 RQNVRKIAVL
+24 
-34 QDLEA
+34 
-39 RVLEWLDAAMA
+39 
-50 LQPPPAVAANLDA
+50 
-63 CRRLFSGFDRAD
+63 
-75 PTTKF
+75 
-80 QVITTT
+80 
-86 LGRLDHLLALVERR
+86 
-100 EAVPR
+100 
-105 QPPIAAPSPAS
+105 
-116 EEEAGRGA
+116 
-124 GDARLS
+124 
-130 PLPTFPRQGG
+130 
-140 RSPSAAGRYV
+140 
-150 KSSTRN
+150 
-156 GEDRSTDAPIASP
+156 
-169 EPTDILTQSIQ
+169 
-180 FLKGVGPNR
+180 KGVGPNR
-189 AQMLRRL
+189 AQMLQRL

-219 PIRSLEVG
+219 PIRSLAVG
-227 KQETFEG
+227 RQETFEG

-249 LWEIIIG
+249 LYEIIVG

-294 YSGHRK
+294 YAGQRK
-300 EVHHPDLET
+300 EVHHPDLE
-309 IEADEREPLHV
+309 IIDADEREPLHV

-347 EFADQASD
+347 EFADQAPD
-355 CLPSTMRERL
+355 CLPPALRERL
-365 QLLMAPQA
+365 HLLGAPQA
-373 FREVH
+373 LREVH
-378 FPSPEAD
+378 FPSAEAD
-385 LAALNRWTSEA
+385 LEALNQWSSEA

-415 QRATTIEERGVTYR
+415 QRETSLEERAVAYR
-429 GTGALGERL
+429 GTGVLAARL
-438 RSQLPF
+438 RTKLPF
-444 TLTAAQQ
+444 KLTTAQE
-451 RVVAEIVENM
+451 RVLAEIGENL

-509 HYLTMHRLVDRLGV
+509 HYRTTHALLQTLGV
-523 RVTLLTSA
+523 RVVLLTGSI
-531 TKGSRRRGL
+531 KGRRRREL
-540 LETIAAGDVDLIVGT
+540 LETIAAGDVDLIIGT
-555 HALIQEGVEFKTLGL
+555 HTLIQEGIEFKALAL

-583 RATLKRKGYYPDVL
+583 RAMLKRKGYYPDVL

-613 GDLDVSII
+613 GDLEVSTI

-629 PVMTRLCYDSRR
+629 PVITRLCYDSRR
-641 GESYELMRGALRQ
+641 GESYDLMRGALRQ
-654 GRQAYVVYPLIEESE
+654 GRQVYVVYPLIEESE
-669 KTDLR
+669 KMDLR

-679 AEQLQREVFPE
+679 AEQLQHEVFPE

-698 RLKSDEKEQIMR
+698 RLKGDEKEHIMR
-710 AFAAG
+710 DFLAG

-738 LVEHAERF
+738 FVEHAERF

-761 HHQAYCLLMADFPMS
+761 HHQAYCLLMANFPMS

-783 RALTESHDGF
+783 QALTESHDGF
-793 MIAEQDLEIRGPGEF
+793 VIAERDLDIRGPGEL

-821 AHLIRDQRVLAEAR
+821 AHLIRDQRILAEAR
-835 REAFALVANDPHLSL
+835 REAFALVAGILTSL
-850 PEHAALRQALLNRWQ
+850 CRSMQASTSGTHKPLAA
-865 HKFELM
+865 KI
-871 HVG
+871 

>member
-1 MAFDRDQFIERLQQM
+1 MAFDRDQFVERLQQI
-16 RRPLQFAA
+16 RRPLEFAA

-39 RVLEWLDAAMA
+39 RLLEWLEAATA
-50 LQPPPAVAANLDA
+50 LHPAPELAANLDA
-63 CRRLFSGFDRAD
+63 CRRLFTGFDRAD
-75 PTTKF
+75 PSTKR
-80 QVITTT
+80 QVITTA
-86 LGRLDHLLALVERR
+86 LGRLDHLMVLVD
-100 EAVPR
+100 R
-105 QPPIAAPSPAS
+105 QLPEIPQHP
-116 EEEAGRGA
+116 
-124 GDARLS
+124 
-130 PLPTFPRQGG
+130 PLP
-140 RSPSAAGRYV
+140 SPSA
-150 KSSTRN
+150 SSTT
-156 GEDRSTDAPIASP
+156 SPAPVNV
-169 EPTDILTQSIQ
+169 LTQSIQ
-180 FLKGVGPNR
+180 FLKGVGPAR

-209 RRYEDRTNLK
+209 RRYDDRTNLK
-219 PIRSLEVG
+219 PIRSLQVG
-227 KQETFEG
+227 TQETFEG

-249 LWEIIIG
+249 LYEMIVG
-256 DATGTLRC
+256 DATGTMRC

-271 TYMRQRYRTG
+271 AYMRQRYRTG
-281 QRVIVTGEIRINP
+281 QHVIVTGEVRINA
-294 YSGHRK
+294 YSGQRK
-300 EVHHPDLET
+300 EVHHPDLEL
-309 IEADEREPLHV
+309 IEADEHEPLHT
-320 GRIVPVYP
+320 GRMVPVYP

-347 EFADQASD
+347 EYAHQVED
-355 CLPSTMRERL
+355 CLPPALRQRL
-365 QLLMAPQA
+365 RLLEASQA
-373 FREVH
+373 LREVH
-378 FPSPEAD
+378 FPTADAD
-385 LAALNRWTSEA
+385 LEALNHWSSDA

-415 QRATTIEERGVTYR
+415 QRDTTIEERRIAYR
-429 GTGALGERL
+429 GTGALADQL
-438 RSQLPF
+438 RTQLPF
-444 TLTAAQQ
+444 ELTTAQEH
-451 RVVAEIVENM
+451 VLAEIMANM

-500 APTEILAEQ
+500 VPTEILAEQ
-509 HYLTMHRLVDRLGV
+509 HYLTMHRLVELLGV
-523 RVTLLTSA
+523 RVMLLTSA
-531 TKGSRRRGL
+531 IKGSRRREL

-555 HALIQEGVEFKTLGL
+555 HALIQEGLEFKALGL

-583 RATLKRKGYYPDVL
+583 RATLKRKGYSPDVL

-613 GDLDVSII
+613 GDLEVSII

-629 PVMTRLCYDSRR
+629 PVITQLCYESRR
-641 GESYELMRGALRQ
+641 GQSYELMRQVLRQ
-654 GRQAYVVYPLIEESE
+654 GRQVYVVYPLIEESE

-679 AEQLQREVFPE
+679 AEQLQREVLPE

-698 RLKSDEKEQIMR
+698 RLKSDQKEHIMR
-710 AFAAG
+710 AFSTG
-715 DLQVLVST
+715 DLEVLVST

-730 DVPNASVM
+730 DVPNATLI

-776 EEAKQRL
+776 EEAKRRL
-783 RALTESHDGF
+783 QTLTEYDDGF
-793 MIAEQDLEIRGPGEF
+793 MIAERDLEIRGPGEF

-835 REAFALVANDPHLSL
+835 REAFALVAEDPHLSR
-850 PEHAALRQALLNRWQ
+850 PEHEGLRQALMNRWQ
-865 HKFELM
+865 QKFELM

>member
-1 MAFDRDQFIERLQQM
+1 MVFDRDRFIEILQQT

-24 RQNVRKIAVL
+24 RQNVGKIAVL
-34 QDLEA
+34 QDLEV
-39 RVLEWLDAAMA
+39 RLHEWLEAAMA
-50 LQPPPAVAANLDA
+50 LQPPTDIAANLEA
-63 CRRLFSGFDRAD
+63 CRRLFAGFDQAD
-75 PTTKF
+75 PSTKLR
-80 QVITTT
+80 VITTA
-86 LGRLDHLLALVERR
+86 LSHLDHLLARLESHA
-100 EAVPR
+100 AVPR
-105 QPPIAAPSPAS
+105 DSVAVPSPAPGEGVGGGNGKTAMPS
-116 EEEAGRGA
+116 
-124 GDARLS
+124 
-130 PLPTFPRQGG
+130 LPTIPHRSG
-140 RSPSAAGRYV
+140 RNAPASGQAIEPPAAGHAERRIDA
-150 KSSTRN
+150 ST
-156 GEDRSTDAPIASP
+156 ASP
-169 EPTDILTQSIQ
+169 PSSEIFSQSMQ
-180 FLKGVGPNR
+180 FIKGVGPNR
-189 AQMLRRL
+189 AQMLQRL

-219 PIRSLEVG
+219 LIRNLEVG
-227 KQETFEG
+227 RQETFAG
-234 TILVS
+234 MILVS
-239 GSSRT
+239 GRSRT

-249 LWEIIIG
+249 LYEIIVG

-271 TYMRQRYRTG
+271 TYIRQRYRTG
-281 QRVIVTGEIRINP
+281 QRVIVTGEVRINP

-300 EVHHPDLET
+300 EVHHPDLE
-309 IEADEREPLHV
+309 IIDAEEHEPLHV

-347 EFADQASD
+347 EFADQAPD
-355 CLPSTMRERL
+355 CLPPALRERL
-365 QLLMAPQA
+365 QLLGAPQA
-373 FREVH
+373 LREVH
-378 FPSPEAD
+378 FPSAAAD
-385 LAALNRWTSEA
+385 LEALNHWSSEA

-415 QRATTIEERGVTYR
+415 QRETSIEERAVAYG
-429 GTGALGERL
+429 GTGVLAERL
-438 RSQLPF
+438 RARLPF
-444 TLTAAQQ
+444 RLTTAQE
-451 RVVAEIVENM
+451 RVLAEIGENL

-509 HYLTMHRLVDRLGV
+509 HYRTMQDLVQTLGV
-523 RVTLLTSA
+523 RVVLLTSGI
-531 TKGSRRRGL
+531 KGRRRREL

-555 HALIQEGVEFKTLGL
+555 HTLIQEGVEFKALAL

-621 DELPPGRL
+621 DELPSGRL
-629 PVMTRLCYDSRR
+629 PVITRLCYDNRR
-641 GESYELMRGALRQ
+641 GESYDLMRGALRQ
-654 GRQAYVVYPLIEESE
+654 GRQVYVVYPLIEESE
-669 KTDLR
+669 KMDLR

-679 AEQLQREVFPE
+679 AEQLQHEVFPE
-690 FRVGLLHG
+690 FRIGLLHG

-710 AFAAG
+710 DFSAG
-715 DLQVLVST
+715 CLQVLVST
-723 TVIEVGV
+723 TIVEVGV

-761 HHQAYCLLMADFPMS
+761 HHQAYCLLMANFPMS

-783 RALTESHDGF
+783 QALTESHDGF
-793 MIAEQDLEIRGPGEF
+793 VIAERDLDIRGPGEF

-821 AHLIRDQRVLAEAR
+821 AHLIHDQRILAEAR
-835 REAFALVANDPHLSL
+835 REAFALVAGDPYLAL
-850 PEHAALRQALLNRWQ
+850 PEHAALRQALIHRWPQ
-865 HKFELM
+865 KFELM
-871 HVG
+871 YVG

>member
-1 MAFDRDQFIERLQQM
+1 MAFDRDQFVERLQQI
-16 RRPLQFAA
+16 RRPLEFAA

-39 RVLEWLDAAMA
+39 RLLEWLEAATA
-50 LQPPPAVAANLDA
+50 LHPAPELAANLDA
-63 CRRLFSGFDRAD
+63 CRRLFTGFDRAD
-75 PTTKF
+75 PSTKR
-80 QVITTT
+80 QVITTA
-86 LGRLDHLLALVERR
+86 LGRLDHLMVLVD
-100 EAVPR
+100 R
-105 QPPIAAPSPAS
+105 QLPEIPQHP
-116 EEEAGRGA
+116 
-124 GDARLS
+124 
-130 PLPTFPRQGG
+130 PLP
-140 RSPSAAGRYV
+140 SPSA
-150 KSSTRN
+150 SSTT
-156 GEDRSTDAPIASP
+156 SPAPVNV
-169 EPTDILTQSIQ
+169 LTQSIQ
-180 FLKGVGPNR
+180 FLKGVGPAR

-209 RRYEDRTNLK
+209 RRYDDRTNLK
-219 PIRSLEVG
+219 PIRSLQVG
-227 KQETFEG
+227 TQETFEG

-249 LWEIIIG
+249 LYEMIVG
-256 DATGTLRC
+256 DATGTMRC

-271 TYMRQRYRTG
+271 AYMRQRYRTG
-281 QRVIVTGEIRINP
+281 QHVIVTGEVRINA
-294 YSGHRK
+294 YSGQRK
-300 EVHHPDLET
+300 EVHHPDLEL
-309 IEADEREPLHV
+309 IEADEHEPLHT
-320 GRIVPVYP
+320 GRMVPVYP

-347 EFADQASD
+347 EYAHQVED
-355 CLPSTMRERL
+355 CLPPALRQRL
-365 QLLMAPQA
+365 RLLEASQA
-373 FREVH
+373 LREVH
-378 FPSPEAD
+378 FPTADAD
-385 LAALNRWTSEA
+385 LEALNHWSSEA

-415 QRATTIEERGVTYR
+415 QRDTTIEERRIAYR
-429 GTGALGERL
+429 GTGALADQL
-438 RSQLPF
+438 RTQLPF
-444 TLTAAQQ
+444 KLTTAQEH
-451 RVVAEIVENM
+451 VLAEIMANM

-500 APTEILAEQ
+500 VPTEILAEQ
-509 HYLTMHRLVDRLGV
+509 HYLTMHRLVEPLGV
-523 RVTLLTSA
+523 RVMLLTSA
-531 TKGSRRRGL
+531 IKGSRRREL

-555 HALIQEGVEFKTLGL
+555 HALIQEGLEFKALGL

-583 RATLKRKGYYPDVL
+583 RATLKRKGYSPDVL

-613 GDLDVSII
+613 GDLEVSII

-629 PVMTRLCYDSRR
+629 PVITQLCYESRR
-641 GESYELMRGALRQ
+641 GQSYELMRQVLRQ
-654 GRQAYVVYPLIEESE
+654 GRQVYVVYPLIEESE

-679 AEQLQREVFPE
+679 AEQLQREVLPE

-698 RLKSDEKEQIMR
+698 RLKSDQKEHIMR
-710 AFAAG
+710 AFSTG
-715 DLQVLVST
+715 DLEVLVST

-730 DVPNASVM
+730 DVPNATLI

-776 EEAKQRL
+776 EEAKRRL
-783 RALTESHDGF
+783 QTLTEYDDGF
-793 MIAEQDLEIRGPGEF
+793 MIAERDLEIRGPGEF

-835 REAFALVANDPHLSL
+835 REAFALVAEDPHLSR
-850 PEHAALRQALLNRWQ
+850 PEHEGLRQALMNRWQ
-865 HKFELM
+865 QKFELM

>member
-1 MAFDRDQFIERLQQM
+1 MAFDRDQFVERLQQI
-16 RRPLQFAA
+16 RRPLEFAA
-24 RQNVRKIAVL
+24 RQHMRKIAVL

-39 RVLEWLDAAMA
+39 RLLEWLEAATA
-50 LQPPPAVAANLDA
+50 LHPAPELAANLDA
-63 CRRLFSGFDRAD
+63 CRRLFTGFDRAD
-75 PTTKF
+75 PGTKR
-80 QVITTT
+80 QVITTA
-86 LGRLDHLLALVERR
+86 LGRLDHLMMLVD
-100 EAVPR
+100 R
-105 QPPIAAPSPAS
+105 QLPETPQHPPLPSPSASSTTSPAS
-116 EEEAGRGA
+116 
-124 GDARLS
+124 
-130 PLPTFPRQGG
+130 
-140 RSPSAAGRYV
+140 V
-150 KSSTRN
+150 N
-156 GEDRSTDAPIASP
+156 V
-169 EPTDILTQSIQ
+169 LTQSIQ
-180 FLKGVGPNR
+180 FLKGVGPAR

-209 RRYEDRTNLK
+209 RRYDDRTNLK
-219 PIRSLEVG
+219 QIRSLQAG
-227 KQETFEG
+227 MQETFEG

-249 LWEIIIG
+249 LYEMIVG
-256 DATGTLRC
+256 DATGTMRC

-271 TYMRQRYRTG
+271 AYMRQRYRTG
-281 QRVIVTGEIRINP
+281 QRVIVTGEIRINA
-294 YSGHRK
+294 YSGQRK
-300 EVHHPDLET
+300 EVHHPDLEL
-309 IEADEREPLHV
+309 IEADEREPLHT
-320 GRIVPVYP
+320 GRMVPVYP

-347 EFADQASD
+347 EYAHQVED
-355 CLPSTMRERL
+355 CLPPALRERL
-365 QLLMAPQA
+365 HLMEASQA
-373 FREVH
+373 LREVH
-378 FPSPEAD
+378 FPSADAD
-385 LAALNRWTSEA
+385 LEALNHWSSEA

-415 QRATTIEERGVTYR
+415 QRDTTIEERRIAYR
-429 GTGALGERL
+429 GTGALADQL
-438 RSQLPF
+438 RTQLPF
-444 TLTAAQQ
+444 KLTTAQEH
-451 RVVAEIVENM
+451 VLAEIMANM

-500 APTEILAEQ
+500 VPTEILAEQ
-509 HYLTMHRLVDRLGV
+509 HYLTMHRLVEPLGV
-523 RVTLLTSA
+523 RVMLLTSA
-531 TKGSRRRGL
+531 IKGSRRREL
-540 LETIAAGDVDLIVGT
+540 LETVAAGNVDLIIGT
-555 HALIQEGVEFKTLGL
+555 HALIQEGLEFKALGL

-583 RATLKRKGYYPDVL
+583 RATLKRKGYSPDVL

-613 GDLDVSII
+613 GDLEVSII

-629 PVMTRLCYDSRR
+629 PVITQLCYESRR
-641 GESYELMRGALRQ
+641 GQSYELIKQVLRQ
-654 GRQAYVVYPLIEESE
+654 GRQVYVVYPLIEESE

-679 AEQLQREVFPE
+679 AEQLQREVLPE

-698 RLKSDEKEQIMR
+698 RLKSDQKEHIMR
-710 AFAAG
+710 AFSTG
-715 DLQVLVST
+715 DLEVLVST

-730 DVPNASVM
+730 DVPNATLM

-783 RALTESHDGF
+783 QTLIEHDDGF
-793 MIAEQDLEIRGPGEF
+793 MIAERDLEIRGPGEF

-835 REAFALVANDPHLSL
+835 REAFALVAEDPHLSR
-850 PEHAALRQALLNRWQ
+850 PEHEGLRQALMNRWQ
-865 HKFELM
+865 QKFELM

>member
-1 MAFDRDQFIERLQQM
+1 MAFDRDQFVERLQQI
-16 RRPLQFAA
+16 RRPLEFAA

-39 RVLEWLDAAMA
+39 RLLEWLEAATA
-50 LQPPPAVAANLDA
+50 LHPAPELAANLDA
-63 CRRLFSGFDRAD
+63 CRRLFTGFDRAD
-75 PTTKF
+75 PSTKR
-80 QVITTT
+80 QVITTA
-86 LGRLDHLLALVERR
+86 LGRLDHLMVLVD
-100 EAVPR
+100 R
-105 QPPIAAPSPAS
+105 QLPEIPQHP
-116 EEEAGRGA
+116 
-124 GDARLS
+124 
-130 PLPTFPRQGG
+130 PLP
-140 RSPSAAGRYV
+140 SPSA
-150 KSSTRN
+150 SSTT
-156 GEDRSTDAPIASP
+156 SPAPVNV
-169 EPTDILTQSIQ
+169 LTQSIQ
-180 FLKGVGPNR
+180 FLKGVGPAR

-209 RRYEDRTNLK
+209 RRYDDRTNLK
-219 PIRSLEVG
+219 PIRSLQVG
-227 KQETFEG
+227 TQETFEG

-249 LWEIIIG
+249 LYEMIVG
-256 DATGTLRC
+256 DATGTMRC

-271 TYMRQRYRTG
+271 AYMRQRYRTG
-281 QRVIVTGEIRINP
+281 QHVIVTGEVRINA
-294 YSGHRK
+294 YSGQRK
-300 EVHHPDLET
+300 EVHHPDLEL
-309 IEADEREPLHV
+309 IEADEHEPLHT
-320 GRIVPVYP
+320 GRMVPVYP

-347 EFADQASD
+347 EYAHQVED
-355 CLPSTMRERL
+355 CLPPALRQRL
-365 QLLMAPQA
+365 RLLEASQA
-373 FREVH
+373 LREVH
-378 FPSPEAD
+378 FPTADAD
-385 LAALNRWTSEA
+385 LEALNHWSSEA

-415 QRATTIEERGVTYR
+415 QRDTTIEERRIAYR
-429 GTGALGERL
+429 GTGALADQL
-438 RSQLPF
+438 RTQLPF
-444 TLTAAQQ
+444 ELTTAQEH
-451 RVVAEIVENM
+451 VLAEIMANM

-500 APTEILAEQ
+500 VPTEILAEQ
-509 HYLTMHRLVDRLGV
+509 HYLTMHRLVEPLGV
-523 RVTLLTSA
+523 RVMLLTSA
-531 TKGSRRRGL
+531 IKGSRRREL

-555 HALIQEGVEFKTLGL
+555 HALIQEGLEFKALGL

-583 RATLKRKGYYPDVL
+583 RATLKRKGYSPDVL

-613 GDLDVSII
+613 GDLEVSII

-629 PVMTRLCYDSRR
+629 PVITQLCYESRR
-641 GESYELMRGALRQ
+641 GQSYELMRQVLRQ
-654 GRQAYVVYPLIEESE
+654 GRQVYVVYPLIEESE

-674 AATAM
+674 TATAM
-679 AEQLQREVFPE
+679 AEQLQREVLPE

-698 RLKSDEKEQIMR
+698 RLKSDQKEHIMR
-710 AFAAG
+710 AFSTG
-715 DLQVLVST
+715 DLEVLVST

-730 DVPNASVM
+730 DVPNATLM

-761 HHQAYCLLMADFPMS
+761 HHQAYCLLMANFPMS

-783 RALTESHDGF
+783 QTLTEHDDGF
-793 MIAEQDLEIRGPGEF
+793 MIAERDLEIRGPGEF

-835 REAFALVANDPHLSL
+835 REAFALVAEDPHLSR
-850 PEHAALRQALLNRWQ
+850 PEHEGLRQALMNRWQ
-865 HKFELM
+865 QKFELM

>member
-1 MAFDRDQFIERLQQM
+1 
-16 RRPLQFAA
+16 
-24 RQNVRKIAVL
+24 
-34 QDLEA
+34 
-39 RVLEWLDAAMA
+39 
-50 LQPPPAVAANLDA
+50 
-63 CRRLFSGFDRAD
+63 
-75 PTTKF
+75 
-80 QVITTT
+80 
-86 LGRLDHLLALVERR
+86 
-100 EAVPR
+100 
-105 QPPIAAPSPAS
+105 
-116 EEEAGRGA
+116 
-124 GDARLS
+124 
-130 PLPTFPRQGG
+130 
-140 RSPSAAGRYV
+140 
-150 KSSTRN
+150 
-156 GEDRSTDAPIASP
+156 
-169 EPTDILTQSIQ
+169 
-180 FLKGVGPNR
+180 
-189 AQMLRRL
+189 MLRRL

-209 RRYEDRTNLK
+209 RRYDDRTNLK
-219 PIRSLEVG
+219 PIRSLQVG
-227 KQETFEG
+227 IQETFEG

-239 GSSRT
+239 GSSRS

-249 LWEIIIG
+249 LYEMIVG
-256 DATGTLRC
+256 DATGTIRC

-281 QRVIVTGEIRINP
+281 QRVIVTGEVRINP
-294 YSGHRK
+294 YSGQRK
-300 EVHHPDLET
+300 EIHHPDLELS
-309 IEADEREPLHV
+309 EADEREPLHT
-320 GRIVPVYP
+320 GRVVPVYP
-328 ATEGLHQKTLRTVI
+328 ATEGLHQKTLRTVL

-347 EFADQASD
+347 EYAHQVED
-355 CLPSTMRERL
+355 CLPPGLRGRL
-365 QLLMAPQA
+365 HLMEASQA
-373 FREVH
+373 LREVH
-378 FPSPEAD
+378 FPSADAD
-385 LAALNRWTSEA
+385 LEALNRWSSEA

-415 QRATTIEERGVTYR
+415 QRDTTVEERRIAYG
-429 GTGALGERL
+429 GTGVLADRL

-444 TLTAAQQ
+444 ELTMAQE
-451 RVVAEIVENM
+451 RVLAEIVANM

-500 APTEILAEQ
+500 VPTEILAEQ
-509 HYLTMHRLVDRLGV
+509 HYLTMQRLVEPLGV
-523 RVTLLTSA
+523 RVMLLTSA
-531 TKGSRRRGL
+531 IKGGRRREL
-540 LETIAAGDVDLIVGT
+540 LENIAAGDVGLLVGT
-555 HALIQEGVEFKTLGL
+555 HALIQEGLEFRALGL

-583 RATLKRKGYYPDVL
+583 RATLKRKGYSPDVL

-613 GDLDVSII
+613 GDLEVSII

-629 PVMTRLCYDSRR
+629 PIVTKLCYESRR
-641 GESYELMRGALRQ
+641 HESYALMRQVLRQ
-654 GRQAYVVYPLIEESE
+654 GRQVFVVYPLIEESE

-679 AEQLQREVFPE
+679 AEQLQREVLPE

-698 RLKSDEKEQIMR
+698 RLKSDEKEHIMR
-710 AFAAG
+710 AFSAG

-730 DVPNASVM
+730 DVPNATLM

-761 HHQAYCLLMADFPMS
+761 LHQAYCLLMADFPMS

-783 RALTESHDGF
+783 QALTEHDDGF
-793 MIAEQDLEIRGPGEF
+793 MIAERDLEIRGPGEF

-821 AHLIRDQRVLAEAR
+821 AHLIRDQHLLAEAR
-835 REAFALVANDPHLSL
+835 REAFALVAADPHLSQ
-850 PEHAALRQALLNRWQ
+850 PEHEGLRQALMHRWQ

>member
-1 MAFDRDQFIERLQQM
+1 MAFDHDQFVERLQQM

-39 RVLEWLDAAMA
+39 RLREWLDAAMA
-50 LQPPPAVAANLDA
+50 LQPPPDITANLDA
-63 CRRLFSGFDRAD
+63 CRRLFTGFDRAD
-75 PTTKF
+75 PTTKL
-80 QVITTT
+80 QVIATA
-86 LGRLDHLLALVERR
+86 LSRLDHLMALAERQNAR
-100 EAVPR
+100 ER
-105 QPPIAAPSPAS
+105 QRLSIPSSSTEEGGGGSEGNALSPPIS
-116 EEEAGRGA
+116 
-124 GDARLS
+124 
-130 PLPTFPRQGG
+130 TFPHQGG
-140 RSPSAAGRYV
+140 RTPSAAV
-150 KSSTRN
+150 TSPDPPVANVT
-156 GEDRSTDAPIASP
+156 DRGPDSPTASP
-169 EPTDILTQSIQ
+169 PSVTVLTQPIQ

-196 GIETIGDALALLP
+196 GIETIGDALFLLP

-227 KQETFEG
+227 TQETFEG

-249 LWEIIIG
+249 LYEIIVG
-256 DATGTLRC
+256 DATGTMRC

-271 TYMRQRYRTG
+271 AYMRQRYRTG

-300 EVHHPDLET
+300 EVHHPDLEIIDT
-309 IEADEREPLHV
+309 DEREPLHM

-347 EFADQASD
+347 EYAHQAPD
-355 CLPSTMRERL
+355 CLPPALRERL
-365 QLLMAPQA
+365 HLMMASQA
-373 FREVH
+373 LREVH
-378 FPSPEAD
+378 FPSSEAD
-385 LAALNRWTSEA
+385 LAALNRWSSEA
-396 HRRLVFE
+396 HCRLVFE

-415 QRATTIEERGVTYR
+415 QRETTIEERGVAYR
-429 GTGALGERL
+429 GTGALAEHL
-438 RSQLPF
+438 CTQLPF
-444 TLTAAQQ
+444 KLTAAQE
-451 RVVAEIVENM
+451 RVLAEIFENM

-509 HYLTMHRLVDRLGV
+509 HYLTMHRLVETLGV

-531 TKGSRRRGL
+531 IKGSRRRGL
-540 LETIAAGDVDLIVGT
+540 LEAIAAGEVDLIVGT
-555 HALIQEGVEFKTLGL
+555 HALIQEGVEFRALGL

-629 PVMTRLCYDSRR
+629 PVITRLCYDSRR
-641 GESYELMRGALRQ
+641 GEGYDLMRRELRQ
-654 GRQAYVVYPLIEESE
+654 GRQVYVVYPLIEESE

-698 RLKSDEKEQIMR
+698 RLKSDEKEQIMQ
-710 AFAAG
+710 AFSGG

-730 DVPNASVM
+730 DVPNATVM
-738 LVEHAERF
+738 CVEHAERF

-761 HHQAYCLLMADFPMS
+761 HHQAHCLLMADFPMS

-783 RALTESHDGF
+783 QALTGSHDGF
-793 MIAEQDLEIRGPGEF
+793 VIAERDLDIRGPGEF

-835 REAFALVANDPHLSL
+835 REAFALVAEDPHLSL
-850 PEHAALRQALLNRWQ
+850 PQHAALRQALVTRWQ
-865 HKFELM
+865 QKFELM
-871 HVG
+871 HIG

>member
-1 MAFDRDQFIERLQQM
+1 MAFDRDQFIERLQQL

-24 RQNVRKIAVL
+24 RQNVRKIMVL
-34 QDLEA
+34 QDFEARLLAWLEA
-39 RVLEWLDAAMA
+39 ARA
-50 LQPPPAVAANLDA
+50 LQPPPNVAANLDA
-63 CRRLFSGFDRAD
+63 CRRLFTGFDRAD
-75 PTTKF
+75 PTTKIR
-80 QVITTT
+80 VITTA
-86 LGRLDHLLALVERR
+86 LGRLDYLLSLVDTQPSDIPQRP
-100 EAVPR
+100 PR
-105 QPPIAAPSPAS
+105 STPSASPQRAGKSGSASEESESSLAPSPVDVLA
-116 EEEAGRGA
+116 
-124 GDARLS
+124 
-130 PLPTFPRQGG
+130 
-140 RSPSAAGRYV
+140 
-150 KSSTRN
+150 
-156 GEDRSTDAPIASP
+156 
-169 EPTDILTQSIQ
+169 QSIQ
-180 FLKGVGPNR
+180 FLKGVGPAR

-219 PIRSLEVG
+219 PIRNLQIG
-227 KQETFEG
+227 TQETFEG

-244 GRGRR
+244 ARGRR
-249 LWEIIIG
+249 LYEMVIG

-271 TYMRQRYRTG
+271 AYMRQRYRAG
-281 QRVIVTGEIRINP
+281 QRVLVTGEIRINS

-300 EVHHPDLET
+300 EVHHPDLELV
-309 IEADEREPLHV
+309 EADEGEPLHT
-320 GRIVPVYP
+320 GRMVPVYP
-328 ATEGLHQKTLRTVI
+328 ATEGLHQKTLRSVI

-347 EFADQASD
+347 EYAHQVQD
-355 CLPSTMRERL
+355 CLPPTLRQRL
-365 QLLMAPQA
+365 QLLEASRA
-373 FREVH
+373 LREVH
-378 FPSPEAD
+378 FPSSDAD
-385 LAALNRWTSEA
+385 LEALNHWSSDA

-415 QRATTIEERGVTYR
+415 QRDTTIEERRAVYR
-429 GTGALGERL
+429 GTGVLADRL
-438 RSQLPF
+438 RAHLPF
-444 TLTAAQQ
+444 KLTMAQEHAL
-451 RVVAEIVENM
+451 AEIMANM

-481 VALLAMLLAIE
+481 VALLAMLLAVE

-500 APTEILAEQ
+500 VPTEILAEQ
-509 HYLTMHRLVDRLGV
+509 HFLTMHRLVEALGV

-531 TKGSRRRGL
+531 IKGSKRRGL
-540 LETIAAGDVDLIVGT
+540 FEAIAAGEVDLIVGT
-555 HALIQEGVEFKTLGL
+555 HALIQEDVEFKALGL

-583 RATLKRKGYYPDVL
+583 RATLKRKGYSPDVL

-613 GDLDVSII
+613 GDLEVSII

-629 PVMTRLCYDSRR
+629 PVITKLCYESRR
-641 GESYELMRGALRQ
+641 GESYELMRQVLRQ

-679 AEQLQREVFPE
+679 AEQLQREVFRE

-710 AFAAG
+710 AFSAG
-715 DLQVLVST
+715 ELQVLVST

-730 DVPNASVM
+730 DVPNATLM

-746 GLAQLHQLRGRVGRS
+746 GLAQLHQLRGRVARS

-783 RALTESHDGF
+783 QTLTEHYDGF
-793 MIAEQDLEIRGPGEF
+793 MIAERDLEIRGPGEF

-835 REAFALVANDPHLSL
+835 REAFALVAEDPHLSH
-850 PEHAALRQALLNRWQ
+850 PDHEALRQALMHRWQ
-865 HKFELM
+865 QKFELM
-871 HVG
+871 RVG

>member
-1 MAFDRDQFIERLQQM
+1 MAFDRDQFVERLQQI
-16 RRPLQFAA
+16 RRPLEFAA
-24 RQNVRKIAVL
+24 RQHMRKIAVL

-39 RVLEWLDAAMA
+39 RLLEWLEAATA
-50 LQPPPAVAANLDA
+50 LYPAPELAANLDA
-63 CRRLFSGFDRAD
+63 CRRLFTGFDRAD
-75 PTTKF
+75 PSTKR
-80 QVITTT
+80 QVITTA
-86 LGRLDHLLALVERR
+86 LGRLDHLMMLVD
-100 EAVPR
+100 R
-105 QPPIAAPSPAS
+105 QLPETPQHP
-116 EEEAGRGA
+116 
-124 GDARLS
+124 
-130 PLPTFPRQGG
+130 PLP
-140 RSPSAAGRYV
+140 SPSA
-150 KSSTRN
+150 SSTT
-156 GEDRSTDAPIASP
+156 SPAPVNV
-169 EPTDILTQSIQ
+169 LTQSIQ
-180 FLKGVGPNR
+180 FLKGVGPAR

-209 RRYEDRTNLK
+209 RRYDDRTNLQ
-219 PIRSLEVG
+219 PIRSLQAG
-227 KQETFEG
+227 TQETFEG

-249 LWEIIIG
+249 LYEMIVG
-256 DATGTLRC
+256 DATGTMRC

-271 TYMRQRYRTG
+271 AYMRQRYRTG
-281 QRVIVTGEIRINP
+281 QRVIVTGEVRINA
-294 YSGHRK
+294 YSGQRK
-300 EVHHPDLET
+300 EVHHPDLEL
-309 IEADEREPLHV
+309 IEADEREPLHT
-320 GRIVPVYP
+320 GRMVPVYP

-342 KRIVD
+342 KRLVD
-347 EFADQASD
+347 DYAHQVED
-355 CLPSTMRERL
+355 CLPPALRERVH
-365 QLLMAPQA
+365 LMEASQA
-373 FREVH
+373 LREVH
-378 FPSPEAD
+378 FPSADAD
-385 LAALNRWTSEA
+385 LEALNHWSSEA

-415 QRATTIEERGVTYR
+415 QRDTTIEERRIAYR
-429 GTGALGERL
+429 GTGALADQL
-438 RSQLPF
+438 RTQLPF
-444 TLTAAQQ
+444 KLTTAQEH
-451 RVVAEIVENM
+451 VLAEIMANM

-500 APTEILAEQ
+500 VPTEILAEQ
-509 HYLTMHRLVDRLGV
+509 HYLTMHRLVEPLGV
-523 RVTLLTSA
+523 RVMLLTSA
-531 TKGSRRRGL
+531 IKGSRRREL

-555 HALIQEGVEFKTLGL
+555 HALIQEGLEFKALGL

-583 RATLKRKGYYPDVL
+583 RATLKRKGYSPDVL

-613 GDLDVSII
+613 GDLEVSII

-629 PVMTRLCYDSRR
+629 PVITQLCYESRR
-641 GESYELMRGALRQ
+641 GQSYELIKQVLRQ
-654 GRQAYVVYPLIEESE
+654 RRQVYVVYPLIEESE

-679 AEQLQREVFPE
+679 AEQLQREVLPE

-698 RLKSDEKEQIMR
+698 RLKSDQKEHIMR
-710 AFAAG
+710 AFSTG
-715 DLQVLVST
+715 DLEVLVST

-730 DVPNASVM
+730 DVPNATLM

-761 HHQAYCLLMADFPMS
+761 HHQAYCLLMAHFPMS

-783 RALTESHDGF
+783 QTLTEHDDGF
-793 MIAEQDLEIRGPGEF
+793 MIAERDLEIRGPGEF

-835 REAFALVANDPHLSL
+835 REAFALVAEDPHLSH
-850 PEHAALRQALLNRWQ
+850 PEHEGLRQALMNRWQ
-865 HKFELM
+865 QKFELM

>member
-1 MAFDRDQFIERLQQM
+1 MAFDRDQFVERLQQI
-16 RRPLQFAA
+16 RRPLEFAA

-34 QDLEA
+34 QDIEA
-39 RVLEWLDAAMA
+39 RLLEWLEAATA
-50 LQPPPAVAANLDA
+50 LHPAPELAANLDA
-63 CRRLFSGFDRAD
+63 CRRLFSGFDRAE
-75 PTTKF
+75 PSTKR
-80 QVITTT
+80 QVITTA
-86 LGRLDHLLALVERR
+86 LGRLDHLMVLVD
-100 EAVPR
+100 R
-105 QPPIAAPSPAS
+105 QLPDTPQHPLLPSP
-116 EEEAGRGA
+116 
-124 GDARLS
+124 
-130 PLPTFPRQGG
+130 P
-140 RSPSAAGRYV
+140 
-150 KSSTRN
+150 
-156 GEDRSTDAPIASP
+156 ASP
-169 EPTDILTQSIQ
+169 TTSPAPVNVLTQSIQ
-180 FLKGVGPNR
+180 FLKGVGPAR

-209 RRYEDRTNLK
+209 RRYDDRTNLK
-219 PIRSLEVG
+219 PIRSLQVG
-227 KQETFEG
+227 TQETFEG

-244 GRGRR
+244 RRARR
-249 LWEIIIG
+249 LYEMIVG
-256 DATGTLRC
+256 DATGTMRC

-271 TYMRQRYRTG
+271 AYMRQRYRTG
-281 QRVIVTGEIRINP
+281 QRVIVTGEVRINA
-294 YSGHRK
+294 YSGQRK
-300 EVHHPDLET
+300 EVHHPDLEL
-309 IEADEREPLHV
+309 IEADEREPLHT
-320 GRIVPVYP
+320 GRMVPVYP

-347 EFADQASD
+347 EYAHQVED
-355 CLPSTMRERL
+355 CLPPALRERL
-365 QLLMAPQA
+365 HLMEASQA
-373 FREVH
+373 LREVH
-378 FPSPEAD
+378 FPSADAD
-385 LAALNRWTSEA
+385 LEALNHWSSEA

-415 QRATTIEERGVTYR
+415 QRDTTIEERRVAYR
-429 GTGALGERL
+429 GTGVLADQL
-438 RSQLPF
+438 RTQLAF
-444 TLTAAQQ
+444 KLTTAQEH
-451 RVVAEIVENM
+451 VLAEIMANM

-500 APTEILAEQ
+500 VPTEILAEQ
-509 HYLTMHRLVDRLGV
+509 HYLTMRRLVEPLGV
-523 RVTLLTSA
+523 RVMLLTSA
-531 TKGSRRRGL
+531 IKGSRRREL

-555 HALIQEGVEFKTLGL
+555 HALIQEGLEFKALGL

-583 RATLKRKGYYPDVL
+583 RATLKRKGYSPDVL

-613 GDLDVSII
+613 GDLEVSII

-629 PVMTRLCYDSRR
+629 PVITQLCYESRR
-641 GESYELMRGALRQ
+641 GQSYELMRQVLRQ
-654 GRQAYVVYPLIEESE
+654 GRQVYVVYPLIEESE

-679 AEQLQREVFPE
+679 AEQLQREVLPE

-698 RLKSDEKEQIMR
+698 RLKSNHKEHIMR
-710 AFAAG
+710 AFSTG
-715 DLQVLVST
+715 DLEVLVST

-730 DVPNASVM
+730 DVPNATLM

-783 RALTESHDGF
+783 QTLTEHDDGF
-793 MIAEQDLEIRGPGEF
+793 MIAERDLEIRGPGEF

-835 REAFALVANDPHLSL
+835 REAFALVAEDPHLSR
-850 PEHAALRQALLNRWQ
+850 PEHEGLRQALMNRWQ
-865 HKFELM
+865 QKFELM

>member
-1 MAFDRDQFIERLQQM
+1 MAFDRDQFVERLQQI
-16 RRPLQFAA
+16 RRPLEFAA

-39 RVLEWLDAAMA
+39 RLLEWLEAATA
-50 LQPPPAVAANLDA
+50 LHPAPELAANLDA
-63 CRRLFSGFDRAD
+63 CRRLFTGFDRAD
-75 PTTKF
+75 PSTKR
-80 QVITTT
+80 QVITTA
-86 LGRLDHLLALVERR
+86 LGRLDHLMVLVD
-100 EAVPR
+100 R
-105 QPPIAAPSPAS
+105 QLPEIPQHP
-116 EEEAGRGA
+116 
-124 GDARLS
+124 
-130 PLPTFPRQGG
+130 PLP
-140 RSPSAAGRYV
+140 SPSA
-150 KSSTRN
+150 SSTT
-156 GEDRSTDAPIASP
+156 SPAPVNV
-169 EPTDILTQSIQ
+169 LTQSIQ
-180 FLKGVGPNR
+180 FLKGVGPAR

-209 RRYEDRTNLK
+209 RRYDDRTNLK
-219 PIRSLEVG
+219 PIRSLQVG
-227 KQETFEG
+227 TQETFEG

-249 LWEIIIG
+249 LYEMIVG
-256 DATGTLRC
+256 DATGTMRC

-271 TYMRQRYRTG
+271 AYMRQRYRTG
-281 QRVIVTGEIRINP
+281 QHVIVTGEVRINA
-294 YSGHRK
+294 YSGQRK
-300 EVHHPDLET
+300 EVHHPDLEL
-309 IEADEREPLHV
+309 IEADEHEPLHT
-320 GRIVPVYP
+320 GRMVPVYP

-347 EFADQASD
+347 EYAHQVED
-355 CLPSTMRERL
+355 CLPPALRQRL
-365 QLLMAPQA
+365 RLLEASQA
-373 FREVH
+373 LREVH
-378 FPSPEAD
+378 FPTADAD
-385 LAALNRWTSEA
+385 LEALNHWSSEA

-415 QRATTIEERGVTYR
+415 QRDTTIEERRIAYR
-429 GTGALGERL
+429 GTGALADQL
-438 RSQLPF
+438 RTQLPF
-444 TLTAAQQ
+444 ELTTAQEH
-451 RVVAEIVENM
+451 VLAEIMANM

-500 APTEILAEQ
+500 VPTEILAEQ
-509 HYLTMHRLVDRLGV
+509 HYLTMHRLVEPLGV
-523 RVTLLTSA
+523 RVMLLTSA
-531 TKGSRRRGL
+531 IKGSRRREL

-555 HALIQEGVEFKTLGL
+555 HALIQEGLEFKALGL

-583 RATLKRKGYYPDVL
+583 RATLKRKGYSPDVL

-613 GDLDVSII
+613 GDLEVSII

-629 PVMTRLCYDSRR
+629 PVITQLCYESRR
-641 GESYELMRGALRQ
+641 GQSYELMRQVLRQ
-654 GRQAYVVYPLIEESE
+654 GRQVYVVYPLIEESE

-679 AEQLQREVFPE
+679 AEQLQREVLPE

-698 RLKSDEKEQIMR
+698 RLKSDQKEHIMR
-710 AFAAG
+710 AFSTG
-715 DLQVLVST
+715 DLEVLVST

-730 DVPNASVM
+730 DVPNATLI

-776 EEAKQRL
+776 EEAKRRL
-783 RALTESHDGF
+783 QTLTEYDDGF
-793 MIAEQDLEIRGPGEF
+793 MIAERDLEIRGPGEF

-835 REAFALVANDPHLSL
+835 REAFALVAEDPHLSR
-850 PEHAALRQALLNRWQ
+850 PEHEGLRQALMNRWQ
-865 HKFELM
+865 QKFELM